1 MQTGA
6 HIGQEERRTCM
17 AAIEVR
23 HLYKRFEQK
32 GVTVEALSD
41 INLTVEQGDIYGII
55 GMSGAGKSTLVRCLN
70 FLEKPTE
77 GQVLI
82 EGQELG
88 ALTEKELRGQRSDIA
103 MIFQNFNLLMQKSVL
118 DNVCFPMQIQ
128 EKKKKEARERAREL
142 LKTVGLSEKEK
153 AYPAQLSGGQRQRV
167 AIARALASDPKIL
180 LCDEA
185 TSALDPQTTASILS
199 LLKEINEK
207 LGITI
212 VIITH
217 QMSVIREICSHVAII
232 EHGVLVEDGLV
243 EDIFSHPKSKAAKEL
258 ILRDQPGNQN
268 FNLLMQKS
276 VLDNVCFPMQ
286 IQEKKKKEARE
297 RARELLKTVGL
308 SEKEKAYPAQLSGG
322 QRQRVAIARALASDP
337 KILLCDEATSALD
350 PQTTASIL
358 SLLKEINEKLGITIV
373 IITHQMSVIREICSH
388 VAIIEHG
395 VLVEDGLVEDIF
407 SHPKSKAAKE
417 LILRDQPGNNN
428 APLANAVQERMQGD
442 KKIRIVFSENS
453 AFEPVIANMILQ
465 FKTPVNI
472 LRADTKNV
480 GGVAKGEMILG
491 LPEDRHLQVDI
502 EEYLKEKG
510 LAVEEVTEDVE

>member
-1 MQTGA
+1 MLKFLRETD
-6 HIGQEERRTCM
+6 RR
-17 AAIEVR
+17 
-23 HLYKRFEQK
+23 
-32 GVTVEALSD
+32 
-41 INLTVEQGDIYGII
+41 
-55 GMSGAGKSTLVRCLN
+55 SGADRGSGIRSIDR
-70 FLEKPTE
+70 E
-77 GQVLI
+77 GI
-82 EGQELG
+82 
-88 ALTEKELRGQRSDIA
+88 RGQRSDIA
-103 MIFQNFNLLMQKSVL
+103 MIF
-118 DNVCFPMQIQ
+118 
-128 EKKKKEARERAREL
+128 
-142 LKTVGLSEKEK
+142 
-153 AYPAQLSGGQRQRV
+153 
-167 AIARALASDPKIL
+167 
-180 LCDEA
+180 
-185 TSALDPQTTASILS
+185 
-199 LLKEINEK
+199 
-207 LGITI
+207 
-212 VIITH
+212 
-217 QMSVIREICSHVAII
+217 
-232 EHGVLVEDGLV
+232 
-243 EDIFSHPKSKAAKEL
+243 
-258 ILRDQPGNQN
+258 QN